1 MTSGVDTPVR
11 SRFRGLNHSSLTRT
25 PQQRRDVEPMPHEAA
40 VYLDSRCLRTPARVL
55 EARMLQHAESTLVAL
70 NHEQEDHDD
79 EAASDEVSTGLL
91 RRDREPERIGPGQL
105 ARQTLRSH
113 RESRASRHDVAPV
126 WRAGRVAGLLPAI
139 SSPREAARAGPR
151 QGLRSVR
158 GLGGDGEEDCDDGR
172 HRVPVVTADCGK
184 TNPLVESVGIRKI
197 RKFGAAPSY
206 ESRPEKAWWRRLVLT

>member
-1 MTSGVDTPVR
+1 
-11 SRFRGLNHSSLTRT
+11 
-25 PQQRRDVEPMPHEAA
+25 MPHEAA

-113 RESRASRHDVAPV
+113 PRSGELGASRVCFPPSARPGKQP
-126 WRAGRVAGLLPAI
+126 GRG
-139 SSPREAARAGPR
+139 RDRD
-151 QGLRSVR
+151 SVR
-158 GLGGDGEEDCDDGR
+158 YEASDA
-172 HRVPVVTADCGK
+172 TA
-184 TNPLVESVGIRKI
+184 
-197 RKFGAAPSY
+197 
-206 ESRPEKAWWRRLVLT
+206 RRTATTGVIGSLS